1 MLHAVILAGGS
12 GTRFWPRSRSDL
24 PKQFLA
30 LTGSRTLLQQT
41 YDRLVDL
48 SSSVVVVTR
57 EDLARGVSE
66 QLDALPREA
75 ILLEPEARDT
85 AAAIGLAAAVL
96 AAKDPDALLVV
107 APSDH
112 VIRPAKK
119 LRDALLEAQAIA
131 SVTGAIVTFGV
142 RPTSPHT
149 GYGYIQ
155 RGAPFAHEGHL
166 AAHAVQAFTE
176 KPDLA
181 TAERYLAAGEHAW
194 NSGMFVASARTF
206 LDELREHLP
215 ETHAA
220 LQRIVS
226 AWDTD
231 RRDLV
236 LREAY
241 ASVPKVSIDYGVLE
255 KAKQV
260 VVLEVDYE
268 WSDVGGWDAL
278 SGLFEG
284 DAEGNVSIESTLVS
298 LDSRRC
304 LVQGDGRLVALIG
317 VEDLVVVQTRD
328 ATLVCPRARAEE
340 VKQLVAKLEAE
351 GLGAYT

>member
-12 GTRFWPRSRSDL
+12 GTRFWPRSRRDL
-24 PKQFLA
+24 PKQLLA
-30 LTGSRTLLQQT
+30 LNGSRTLIQQT

-66 QLDALPREA
+66 QLDALPRDA
-75 ILLEPEARDT
+75 VLIEPEARDT
-85 AAAIGLAAAVL
+85 AAAIGLAAAIL
-96 AAKDPDALLVV
+96 AAKDPEAILAV

-119 LRDALLEAQAIA
+119 LREALLEAQAIA
-131 SVTGAIVTFGV
+131 QSTGAIVTFGV
-142 RPTSPHT
+142 RPTGPHT
-149 GYGYIQ
+149 GYGYVQ
-155 RGAPFAHEGHL
+155 RGEPLAHEGRLL
-166 AAHAVQAFTE
+166 AHRVQAFTE
-176 KPDLA
+176 KPDA
-181 TAERYLAAGEHAW
+181 ETARRYVEGGQHAW

-206 LDELREHLP
+206 LDEMRQHLP

-226 AWDTD
+226 AWDTE
-231 RRDLV
+231 RRDEV

-241 ASVPKVSIDYGVLE
+241 ASVPKISIDYGILE
-255 KAKQV
+255 KAKDV

-278 SGLFEG
+278 PSLFEG
-284 DAEGNVSIESTLVS
+284 DAAGNVAIESTLVA
-298 LDSRRC
+298 LDSRGC

-340 VKQLVAKLEAE
+340 VKQLVAQLEAE